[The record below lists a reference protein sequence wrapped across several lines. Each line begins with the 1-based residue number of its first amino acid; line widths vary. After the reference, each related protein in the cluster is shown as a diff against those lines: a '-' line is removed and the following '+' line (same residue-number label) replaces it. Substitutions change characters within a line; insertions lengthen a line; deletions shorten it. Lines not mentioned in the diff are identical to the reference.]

1 MFKKISGIVL
11 LLIVNYTYLLPIWE
25 EYVGNTLGIILNTLF
40 LIVLLLLITF
50 YWFNLD
56 IDKVISFINKKPNKI
71 PIETTKDVDL
81 IELSNFKEALQDFK
95 DFIDQPGTTVN
106 IAKLSGL
113 WKDDANPKE
122 IKSLI
127 LSSEEDLI
135 IDINMIKKSWRM
147 ISDENQV
154 DGYVIENKILREFYS
169 AFYKKLESLEIELDL
184 FLKDFFYYL
193 INLLD
198 KYGNQ
203 PSVVDLKVMPRDPD
217 SLKKSIRIYDTDLY
231 SLLYSE
237 VNLAQHSVSA
247 ANLLLEGKL
256 IQRDKIFEFIINNF
270 GLNADAKK
278 IEMPKTDGLGFV
290 FTVFAILSHDLGK
303 ASSLNFSNSPHPV
316 ASTESIN
323 LYLEDLEI
331 DEKYIDYIKQMLY
344 AIENHHDSTIIKR
357 NFKEVVNKSFDANI
371 ILFYLYYADLKE
383 RYIEREHVINN
394 MKNNQGLL
402 EFVVN
407 VGNDNN
413 NNKNKNNNAGNKTDA
428 KNNEEDNTYSKDKDD
443 GLTLPPPEQL
453 NILLSTFT
461 EENKIEEDQKAEQM
475 TAETEQKTDSGD
487 IIEPQSTEQVN
498 NENNDKKQDTGSNE
512 EKQIQTSQQ
521 ELQPKKFTIFNTK
534 KQGG

>member
-357 NFKEVVNKSFDANI
+357 NFKEVVNKSPDANT

-383 RYIEREHVINN
+383 RYIEREHVVNN